1 MPIVA
6 SILVLG
12 ELGQELLLAFLDAD
26 QNTAAG
32 ILVCVTTVI
41 IAANFLADVLMAVLD
56 PRVRLKGR

>member
-1 MPIVA
+1 M
-6 SILVLG
+6 LG

-32 ILVCVTTVI
+32 ILVCVTSII
-41 IAANFLADVLMAVLD
+41 IAANFLSDLLLVVLD